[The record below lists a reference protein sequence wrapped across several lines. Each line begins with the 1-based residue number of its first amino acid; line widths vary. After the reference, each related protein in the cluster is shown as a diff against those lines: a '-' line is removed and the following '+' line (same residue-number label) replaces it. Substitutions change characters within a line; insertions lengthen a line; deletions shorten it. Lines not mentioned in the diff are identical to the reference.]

1 MNSDKCIVN
10 GRNIFLGK
18 DLVKQVVIN
27 SCMTVCVALAI
38 WLQLK
43 NGRFDFFRR
52 CIHGSC
58 SNRCRICGTA
68 YRKHVGCICYSN
80 RPGCGPFHGTAIVYI
95 VGRLPIIICTIGMTL
110 LYESLTYLLFGGQG
124 IRGFY
129 STPAL
134 SQMGRMP
141 LVLLPA
147 VLAMILFVVYTYF
160 TASGRRGKILANNQS
175 AGVNIGIN
183 ENKNVFVSY
192 IFSGLIIGLA
202 AIVYISQNDVTP
214 QSGLATSSI
223 MFSYIVPVFMGTFIG
238 LASNDVIGIA
248 IAAIGM
254 EILNY
259 GLNCLNLGAG
269 GWQQIIMGIF
279 VLGFYTFSSQSGR
292 IAAFFEKT
300 KSSKSIK
307 KGNEIL
313 LQMEMRT
320 E

>member
-1 MNSDKCIVN
+1 MKAVKKVLLSLVFPVLMFVVMLVITMNSDKCIVN

-43 NGRFDFFRR
+43 NGRFDFSGGASMVLAA
-52 CIHGSC
+52 IGAGYVGQHTGSMWAAFA
-58 SNRCRICGTA
+58 TA
-68 YRKHVGCICYSN
+68 IALGVVLSM
-80 RPGCGPFHGTAIVYI
+80 GTAIVYI

-202 AIVYISQNDVTP
+202 
-214 QSGLATSSI
+214 TSSI

-292 IAAFFEKT
+292 IAAFFEKR
-300 KSSKSIK
+300 KAV
-307 KGNEIL
+307 
-313 LQMEMRT
+313 RA
-320 E
+320 

>member
-1 MNSDKCIVN
+1 MKAVKKVLLSLAFPVLMFVVMLVITMNSDKCFVN
-10 GRNIFLGK
+10 GHNIFLGK
-18 DLVKQVVIN
+18 DMVKQVVIN

-43 NGRFDFFRR
+43 NGRFDFSGGASMVLAA
-52 CIHGSC
+52 IGAGYAGQQTGSMW
-58 SNRCRICGTA
+58 TA
-68 YRKHVGCICYSN
+68 FAVAVALGVVLSM
-80 RPGCGPFHGTAIVYI
+80 GTAIVYI

-129 STPAL
+129 STPTL
-134 SQMGRMP
+134 SRMGRMP

-147 VLAMILFVVYTYF
+147 VLAMLIFVVYTYF

-175 AGVNIGIN
+175 AGVNIGM
-183 ENKNVFVSY
+183 
-192 IFSGLIIGLA
+192 A

-254 EILNY
+254 QIMNY

-269 GWQQIIMGIF
+269 GWQQIIMGVF
-279 VLGFYTFSSQSGR
+279 VLGFYTFSSQSGK
-292 IAAFFEKT
+292 IAAFFEKR
-300 KSSKSIK
+300 KAAHA
-307 KGNEIL
+307 
-313 LQMEMRT
+313 
-320 E
+320 

>member
-1 MNSDKCIVN
+1 
-10 GRNIFLGK
+10 
-18 DLVKQVVIN
+18 
-27 SCMTVCVALAI
+27 
-38 WLQLK
+38 
-43 NGRFDFFRR
+43 
-52 CIHGSC
+52 
-58 SNRCRICGTA
+58 
-68 YRKHVGCICYSN
+68 
-80 RPGCGPFHGTAIVYI
+80 
-95 VGRLPIIICTIGMTL
+95 
-110 LYESLTYLLFGGQG
+110 
-124 IRGFY
+124 
-129 STPAL
+129 
-134 SQMGRMP
+134 MGRMP

-292 IAAFFEKT
+292 IAAFFEKR
-300 KSSKSIK
+300 KAV
-307 KGNEIL
+307 
-313 LQMEMRT
+313 RA
-320 E
+320 